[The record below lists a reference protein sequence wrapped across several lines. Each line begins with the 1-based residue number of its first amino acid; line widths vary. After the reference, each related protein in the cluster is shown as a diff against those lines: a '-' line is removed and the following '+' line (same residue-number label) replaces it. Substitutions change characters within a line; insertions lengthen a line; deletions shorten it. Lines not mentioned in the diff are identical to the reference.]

1 MLNWKL
7 FPLKFN
13 KASSCFWWRHKWPIL
28 GLEPCHSASMWL
40 EHSSHVN
47 IGARPDPTPRPSC
60 NTPGHSA
67 HPVVRG
73 LAVGLLVLSLHWACP
88 DRPCRE
94 PAVWPTTTYTRSFV
108 NWILVSVLVLR
119 TIVQKSLI
127 TFSTFLLTVPC
138 LWILLC
144 SLLTDV
150 IFMSG
155 FGVFNFTELILCAL

>member
-1 MLNWKL
+1 
-7 FPLKFN
+7 
-13 KASSCFWWRHKWPIL
+13 
-28 GLEPCHSASMWL
+28 MWL

-47 IGARPDPTPRPSC
+47 ISTCPDPTPHPSR
-60 NTPGHSA
+60 NTMGRLA
-67 HPVVRG
+67 HPVIRG

-94 PAVWPTTTYTRSFV
+94 PAVWPTITYTMSFV
-108 NWILVSVLVLR
+108 NLILVSVLVLW
-119 TIVQKSLI
+119 TVVQKSLI

-144 SLLTDV
+144 LLLTDV

-155 FGVFNFTELILCAL
+155 FGVFNFTKLILCAL